1 MSVRSERPR
10 RPSSMP
16 LRVRTPEEESVR
28 DQVESSFTRV
38 LRRLWI
44 ANVDVLAVVLVDSDG
59 ECVDYCSSLPPFDAK
74 VAGAHLRVVVDE
86 VRRFAERIG
95 GAEPSRVEIHGTE
108 RDLIARRL
116 GDGYLLVVVV
126 RATGT
131 DQALLADVEDTADA
145 IRREAG
151 LPTPAWDPEADL
163 EVQVRRATGWDFAP
177 RAFVEEGRAYE
188 IASVLGRWEESG
200 PLAGDHLVC
209 FRVQTVD
216 GIELT
221 LAYDPLEKRW
231 LRW

>member
-16 LRVRTPEEESVR
+16 LRVRAPSEEAPR
-28 DQVESSFTRV
+28 DQVESSFTQV
-38 LRRLWI
+38 LRRLWM
-44 ANVDVLAVVLVDSDG
+44 ANVDVLAVVVVDSDG
-59 ECVDYCSSLPPFDAK
+59 ECVDYCSTLSPFDAK
-74 VAGAHLRVVVDE
+74 IAGAHLRIVVDE
-86 VRRFAERIG
+86 MRRFTERIG
-95 GAEPSRVEIHGTE
+95 GAEASRIEIHGTE

-126 RATGT
+126 RASGT
-131 DQALLADVEDTADA
+131 DQSLLSDVEDTADE

-151 LPTPAWDPEADL
+151 LSTPAWDPEADL
-163 EVQVRRATGWDFAP
+163 EVQVRRATGWEFAP
-177 RAFVEEGRAYE
+177 RAYVEEGRSHE
-188 IASVLGRWEESG
+188 ITTVLGRWVESG

-209 FRVQTVD
+209 FRVQTSTGV
-216 GIELT
+216 ELT